1 MSAEKKTNGV
11 PEMMDSPPP
20 YNGHIHHSKSPD
32 SPTDPHEHGSG
43 RGKGISEIVRPCIIP
58 QTTMLVNG
66 KVCHPFIRAY
76 APALGNFGI
85 SAEDSVIYIDGLNAR
100 LISNPDTKSVSRVS
114 SHTHGS
120 RRSRTDES
128 GGINCEH
135 PGSIEELPAGIE
147 VFLRAANSK
156 YFHCAGT
163 QLELQTTQQMLRTL
177 GLSDNEST
185 LPELNHIS
193 DLTFSSSEPRVS
205 KSSGDKR
212 LQYLDLL
219 SDYILPLQFDVPDST
234 SRDLPVKRT
243 DSRRSARVLQ
253 RDVKDQERQHV
264 QLLRHEARIEN
275 KNDKLEAKLAR
286 LEDKIAAN
294 DRDLIVKLAKVK
306 TGDHNKLLQRHESE
320 KEKLIGQA
328 EDKVRKADSRVDK
341 KTNKLEQI
349 RSRVTGND
357 LSSEKI
363 LWIVI
368 VPWYGDP
375 LKE

>member
-20 YNGHIHHSKSPD
+20 YNDHIHHSKSPD
-32 SPTDPHEHGSG
+32 SPTNPHEHGSG
-43 RGKGISEIVRPCIIP
+43 RGKGLSEIVRPCIIP

-85 SAEDSVIYIDGLNAR
+85 SAEDLVIYIDGLNAR
-100 LISNPDTKSVSRVS
+100 LISKLETKSTGRVS
-114 SHTHGS
+114 SHTHS
-120 RRSRTDES
+120 PRRSRGDES
-128 GGINCEH
+128 GGINSEH
-135 PGSIEELPAGIE
+135 PGSIEELPSGIE
-147 VFLRAANSK
+147 EFLRTANSE
-156 YFHCAGT
+156 YFHSVET
-163 QLELQTTQQMLRTL
+163 QLELQTTQEMLITL
-177 GLSDNEST
+177 GLSDNKST

-193 DLTFSSSEPRVS
+193 DLKVSSSESRPS
-205 KSSGDKR
+205 KIAGDIR
-212 LQYLDLL
+212 LQYLDSL
-219 SDYILPLQFDVPDST
+219 SEYILPLQFDVPDFT
-234 SRDLPVKRT
+234 SRILPVKRT
-243 DSRRSARVLQ
+243 DARRSARILQ
-253 RDVKDQERQHV
+253 RDVKDQERQHIR
-264 QLLRHEARIEN
+264 LLKHEARIEN
-275 KNDKLEAKLAR
+275 KNDKLETKLAR

-306 TGDHNKLLQRHESE
+306 TGDHDKLLQRHELE

-328 EDKVRKADSRVDK
+328 EDKVRKTDSRVEK

-349 RSRVTGND
+349 RSRVSGND